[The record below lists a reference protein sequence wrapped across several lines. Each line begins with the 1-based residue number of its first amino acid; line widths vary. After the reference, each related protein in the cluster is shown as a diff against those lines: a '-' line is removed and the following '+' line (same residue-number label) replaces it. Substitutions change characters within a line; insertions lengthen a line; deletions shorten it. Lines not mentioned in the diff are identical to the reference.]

1 MIQIFARM
9 EVIDNGDGN
18 EYRYFF
24 NPSNSEFKRLLR
36 KVEPELVRG
45 LLIEDSKDLI
55 IFDSSKWTH
64 SDIYQ
69 AAVNVS
75 SIPVWL
81 GDGVVEVVL
90 DYVDVYSSRFDSYAK
105 GGEDKLS
112 KFLAKSLRIREA
124 IGSDFSINFVD
135 HGESDEDL

>member
-36 KVEPELVRG
+36 KVKPELVRG
-45 LLIEDSKDLI
+45 LLIEGSGDLI
-55 IFDSSKWTH
+55 IFDSLKWTH

-69 AAVNVS
+69 VAVNVS

-90 DYVDVYSSRFDSYAK
+90 DYVDIYSDRFSPYNK
-105 GGEDKLS
+105 RGEDRLY
-112 KFLAKSLRIREA
+112 KFLVKSPRIREVL
-124 IGSDFSINFVD
+124 GSDFSVNFKNE
-135 HGESDEDL
+135 GR